1 MAPALSEYA
10 KQLGAFSILVIVQS
24 FAILLFKLCQQDGKY
39 TFNPA
44 SSVALTEV
52 CKLVLASS
60 LHFRYCKAEKKPLF
74 ENVNTRIVVHY
85 FGLSLL
91 YTVNN
96 QLSFYCLELADPGSM
111 ALGKSVAPYLCALLL
126 RFTGQHLHALQWVCV
141 IVQCCAIAIVQY
153 DACKGTGYLPLKA
166 YYMIGLAT
174 SITAITSVWNQLII
188 KGFEVPVNLQ
198 NSIMYAFGTVIAT
211 TSYMHS
217 SVTHVKGSGRHIS
230 FFEGYTLL
238 ASLLVLF
245 QAFHGLAV
253 ALVYKYADAIVKN
266 FANSSVMAILIIV
279 SFVYFGLVTTL
290 HSWLGI
296 VIVLT
301 TTYCYM
307 NIALRMPAPPTPT
320 HPEPPQ
326 EKTHLLDNGQST
338 ENEAEAASDAED
350 ARLAPSASSTRR

>member
-1 MAPALSEYA
+1 MGLSEYA
-10 KQLGAFSILVIVQS
+10 QQLGAFSILVVVQS

-52 CKLVLASS
+52 CKLCLAAT
-60 LHFRYCKAEKKPLF
+60 LHWRYCVAESKPIF
-74 ENVNTRIVVHY
+74 EHVNLRIVLHY
-85 FGLSLL
+85 LGLSAL

-96 QLSFYCLELADPGSM
+96 QLSFYCLEIADPGSM
-111 ALGKSVAPYLCALLL
+111 SLGKSIAPYLCALLL
-126 RFTGQHLHALQWVCV
+126 RLTGQTLHALQWVCV
-141 IVQCCAIAIVQY
+141 VIQCCAIAIVQY

-174 SITAITSVWNQLII
+174 SITAVTSVWNQLII
-188 KGFEVPVNLQ
+188 KGFDVPVNLQ
-198 NSIMYAFGTVIAT
+198 NSIMYAFGSVIAT
-211 TSYMHS
+211 ASYMHS
-217 SVTHVKGSGRHIS
+217 SVTHVKGTGRHIH
-230 FFEGYTLL
+230 FFEGYTTL
-238 ASLLVLF
+238 ALLLVLF

-266 FANSSVMAILIIV
+266 FANSSVMAILIVV
-279 SFVYFGLVTTL
+279 SAYFFGLQTTL

-307 NIALRMPAPPTPT
+307 NIALRMPAPTKPKAVTPAVEQ
-320 HPEPPQ
+320 PANEGS
-326 EKTHLLDNGQST
+326 HLLEDGSGSLT
-338 ENEAEAASDAED
+338 ENEDEPRPKAV
-350 ARLAPSASSTRR
+350 PSR